1 MLKLIFSITF
11 KPILSIIL
19 PVRMSRKCVQPR
31 FFFFQKI
38 PFYYPARLFSKIKIC
53 SKCTDVDNVRISKG
67 GPVFS
72 YFYFF
77 ESVRIKG

>member
-1 MLKLIFSITF
+1 MR
-11 KPILSIIL
+11 P
-19 PVRMSRKCVQPR
+19 PR
-31 FFFFQKI
+31 FFFSKNPFSITRQDFFQ
-38 PFYYPARLFSKIKIC
+38 KIKIC